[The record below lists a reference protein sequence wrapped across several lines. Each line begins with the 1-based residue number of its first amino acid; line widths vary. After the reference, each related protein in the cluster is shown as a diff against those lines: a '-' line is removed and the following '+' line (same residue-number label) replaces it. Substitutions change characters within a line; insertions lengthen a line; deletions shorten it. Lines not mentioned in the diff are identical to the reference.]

1 MNIII
6 TETFKKDF
14 LKIFKSE
21 LFLENFSQNLKN
33 IKSIKLTSPY
43 NKFKLQMW
51 WIHLRW
57 IYIILLQNKYLP
69 IFVVKKSNKKYWN
82 NLLIN
87 NKNIYFYK
95 LKYEKSIND
104 IENNNFK
111 IY

>member
-14 LKIFKSE
+14 LKIFKSK
-21 LFLENFSQNLKN
+21 LFIENFTKNLK
-33 IKSIKLTSPY
+33 
-43 NKFKLQMW
+43 
-51 WIHLRW
+51 
-57 IYIILLQNKYLP
+57 
-69 IFVVKKSNKKYWN
+69 

-87 NKNIYFYK
+87 NKNISFYK
-95 LKYEKSIND
+95 LKYEKNIED